1 MTTLTLEDATKKGDI
16 VTVKVKL
23 DLGETQEDIN
33 NALSFAALF
42 GNMQMFKLILKYGG
56 NIHAVNEESLRCACY
71 GGHIEMIEYLIKLG
85 ADINKTNEPLWYAK
99 YKGHTEAIK
108 LLLKHGAKPI

>member
-1 MTTLTLEDATKKGDI
+1 MEPITLEEATKRGDI

-23 DLGETQEDIN
+23 DLGETQEDID

-56 NIHAVNEESLRCACY
+56 NIHAASEESLRCACY
-71 GGHIEMIEYLIKLG
+71 GGHLEMIEYLIKLG
-85 ADINKTNEPLWYAK
+85 ADINKTNEPLWYAR
-99 YKGHTEAIK
+99 YKGNTEAIN
-108 LLLKHGAKPI
+108 LLLKYGAKPI